1 MIVVSEVCSCLHIS
15 TRQSFAPSWWQ
26 EEPSFTKLVNVPFS
40 PSLLLYYSCFPLRS
54 FFLAEINWVCK
65 KLAKK
70 PLSIFYTT
78 PVLILA
84 WQTKFPLSPSHWN
97 STALLQGNGFT
108 WITWMIFLLQEYRE
122 SKSSR
127 LSSLHA
133 DIHIELG
140 GASVLRLQRLARTL
154 KLGNAWSTWKKLCST
169 CARMIEIQLVILFFD
184 SFSTTLYEQSWWST
198 VLPITMPL
206 LTDQHFSRSLYAIS
220 TTTGMWSDGK
230 CSEGNAVLSR
240 NRSSNG
246 GSKIRV
252 ACRCRWSISV

>member
-40 PSLLLYYSCFPLRS
+40 PSLLLYYPCFPLRS

-84 WQTKFPLSPSHWN
+84 WQTKLPLSPSHWN
-97 STALLQGNGFT
+97 STALRLQGNGFT
-108 WITWMIFLLQEYRE
+108 WITWMIFLLRESRE

-169 CARMIEIQLVILFFD
+169 CARMIEIEHDWTSDFVLWFIQYHIVRAKLVVYCTSNNNAIAHRP
-184 SFSTTLYEQSWWST
+184 TL
-198 VLPITMPL
+198 LPIL
-206 LTDQHFSRSLYAIS
+206 VCDLDHDRNVVR
-220 TTTGMWSDGK
+220 W
-230 CSEGNAVLSR
+230 EVLWRQRGAFTQSFQQWWI
-240 NRSSNG
+240 
-246 GSKIRV
+246 KDP
-252 ACRCRWSISV
+252 CCM